1 MENCLFMYGELSVYV
16 WRIVCLCMENCLL
29 LMDFIY
35 VLHYNSTYINFK
47 EIIMANELVKYH
59 TELNT
64 IPLRKFT
71 PVEMNLFFSIV
82 SRMREKGNK
91 KVTFSFDQLKDLSNY
106 KATAN
111 NRFIDDLETTYDK
124 LMDLRFGSRSAD
136 GLQRERFVMFN
147 EFKIDGHSD
156 EPYAEIQIHDK
167 ALPLLNGLDEWVR
180 YSLQQFT
187 ELQSS
192 YSKTMFRLLKQ
203 FRTTGY
209 AYFSKEDFFELLDIP
224 KSYQKNLGEVDRTI
238 LKPIKEE
245 LTPLF
250 RGLTIK
256 KKYGR
261 GRGTPVIGYQ
271 FSFKAEAKNAD
282 DFSKGSQEDLR
293 KKMFNIEHNGELSQE
308 EKWVAKDKVLG
319 LKLGPHEADFHKQ
332 IEKETL
338 SDEQKSDLLEKLQHG
353 FLS

>member
-1 MENCLFMYGELSVYV
+1 MSN
-16 WRIVCLCMENCLL
+16 
-29 LMDFIY
+29 
-35 VLHYNSTYINFK
+35 
-47 EIIMANELVKYH
+47 EIIKYH

-82 SRMREKGNK
+82 SRMRDKGTQK
-91 KVTFSFDQLKDLSNY
+91 IQFTFDQLKDLSNY

-111 NRFIDDLETTYDK
+111 VRFIDDLETTYDK
-124 LMDLRFGSRSAD
+124 LMDLRFGRRSAD
-136 GLQRERFVMFN
+136 GLERERFVMFN
-147 EFKIDGHSD
+147 EFQIKGKADV
-156 EPYAEIQIHDK
+156 PYAEIQIHEK
-167 ALPLLNGLDEWVR
+167 ALPLLNNLDEWVR

-224 KSYQKNLGEVDRTI
+224 KSYWNKPANIDSRI

-256 KKYGR
+256 KKHGKGR
-261 GRGTPVIGYQ
+261 GKPVIGYQ

-282 DFSKGSQEDLR
+282 DFSKGERENLR
-293 KKMFNIEHNGELSQE
+293 IKMFNIEHNGELSQE

-319 LKLGPHEADFHKQ
+319 LKIGTHEADYYSQQQKEADK
-332 IEKETL
+332 IEEEKL
-338 SDEQKSDLLEKLQHG
+338 RKDLLKELQNG
-353 FLS
+353 FK